1 MIPLISFVEDNNLQY
16 IDWDAK
22 VHDFINQE
30 TKEWNIQ
37 SISSFMPPNVSSD
50 IKSIMIPCGVTL
62 KMESLLLN

>member
-37 SISSFMPPNVSSD
+37 SISGFLPPNMLSD